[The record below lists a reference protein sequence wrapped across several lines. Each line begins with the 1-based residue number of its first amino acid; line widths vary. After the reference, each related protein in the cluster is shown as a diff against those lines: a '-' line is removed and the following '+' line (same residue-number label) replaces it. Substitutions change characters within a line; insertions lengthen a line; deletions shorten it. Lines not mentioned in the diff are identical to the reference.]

1 MNVRDW
7 SLILFTI
14 LVQMSVGAFWVLG
27 LVHFYASRKVD
38 EKEADRLSDR
48 ALLAIGPLM
57 VLGLLAS
64 LLHLGD
70 PLNSFKAVSNV
81 GSSWLS
87 REILFGT
94 TFAVLGGLFAVM
106 QWRKMSSFAVRNV
119 VALLAG
125 LVGLFLVSSMS
136 MVYMLPSQ
144 PAWDTLATPVFFFS
158 AALLLGSM
166 AMGTAFA
173 ANFLFLKRKGEEG
186 LSAQLDL
193 LRSTLRGI
201 AIAALILLGIQ
212 LVVTPLYVAGLSS
225 GVPAAQK
232 SAAMLVED
240 FPVVFALRLIF
251 SFVGAGL
258 FATILYQ
265 GASSQAKERSLAFLV
280 YSAFAL
286 VLVSE
291 VLGRYLFYAIKVKVG
306 I

>member
-27 LVHFYASRKVD
+27 LVHYYAARKVD

-48 ALLAIGPLM
+48 ALLVIGPLM
-57 VLGLLAS
+57 ILGLLAS

-70 PLNSFKAVSNV
+70 PLNAFRAVTNV

-94 TFAVLGGLFAVM
+94 IFAVLGGVFAVM
-106 QWRKMSSFAVRNV
+106 QWRKLSSFAVRNV
-119 VALLAG
+119 IALLAG
-125 LVGLFLVSSMS
+125 LTGLFLVSSMS
-136 MVYMLPSQ
+136 MVYMLPTQ

-173 ANFLFLKRKGEEG
+173 ANFLFLKRRGEEE
-186 LSAQLDL
+186 LSVQLDL

-201 AIAALILLGIQ
+201 AIAAMILLGIQ
-212 LVVTPLYVAGLSS
+212 LIVTPMYIAGLSS
-225 GVPAAQK
+225 GLPAAQK
-232 SAAMLVED
+232 SAAMLFDEY
-240 FPVVFALRLIF
+240 PVVFALRLIF
-251 SFVGAGL
+251 SFTGAGL
-258 FATILYQ
+258 FAAILYQ
-265 GASSQAKERSLAFLV
+265 GASSQARERNLAYLV

-291 VLGRYLFYAIKVKVG
+291 VLGRYLFYAIQVKVG
-306 I
+306 V